1 MIFYLLIIAHSI
13 NLVVHYLFGDETT
26 FINLSIIFPMILL
39 NSNKNP
45 MQSVRIILVEMESK
59 VDSVINYFL
68 IVF

>member
-1 MIFYLLIIAHSI
+1 
-13 NLVVHYLFGDETT
+13 
-26 FINLSIIFPMILL
+26 MILI

-59 VDSVINYFL
+59 ADSAIDYFL